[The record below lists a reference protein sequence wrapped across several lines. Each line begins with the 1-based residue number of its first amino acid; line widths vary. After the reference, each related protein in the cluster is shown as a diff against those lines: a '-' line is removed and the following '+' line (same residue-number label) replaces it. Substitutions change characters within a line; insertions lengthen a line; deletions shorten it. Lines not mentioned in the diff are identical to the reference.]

1 MKHSPTSLDPSKY
14 GKVCERIKWETNQI
28 ILFVSAQQFLNSY
41 GSKESV
47 LLYFQPSCQTAAFNG
62 VYSRSLFCAQTE
74 RSGFGAASIL
84 LELELLC
91 QLTGDP

>member
-14 GKVCERIKWETNQI
+14 GKVCEGIEWETNQM

-47 LLYFQPSCQTAAFNG
+47 ILHLQYSCQH
-62 VYSRSLFCAQTE
+62 
-74 RSGFGAASIL
+74 
-84 LELELLC
+84 
-91 QLTGDP
+91 